1 MLNLPAF
8 LATAHLTTVFLRKK
22 NICNIPKGI
31 SLRPR
36 RIFDDDDDD
45 HDDDDDDDDDDDVT
59 VDRKSWKYQSYMIA
73 REYKQ

>member
-45 HDDDDDDDDDDDVT
+45 DDDDVT
-59 VDRKSWKYQSYMIA
+59 LDKKSWKYQSYMIG

>member
-8 LATAHLTTVFLRKK
+8 LATVHLTTVFLIKK

-45 HDDDDDDDDDDDVT
+45 DDDDDVILNK
-59 VDRKSWKYQSYMIA
+59 KSSKYQSYMIA